1 MKLLFEDLVPKSYR
15 THFVQKVLSISNLLK
30 IQPDSLMLTMYIET
44 AKTFSPSI
52 QNPKSKAT
60 GLIQFMPATAKALG
74 TTIDALKQMDA
85 IGQLDYV
92 YKYLKP
98 YSGKMKDFTDTYL
111 AVFFPAAIGKPDD
124 WTLQTSNLSAGKIA
138 SWNPLYDLNKD
149 GKIQKGEIK
158 KKLLSYIPKQ

>member
-1 MKLLFEDLVPKSYR
+1 MKLLFEDLVLPAYR
-15 THFVQKVLSISNLLK
+15 PHFVQKVVTISNMLN
-30 IQPDSLMLTMYIET
+30 IQPNSLMLTMYIET
-44 AKTFSPSI
+44 ARTFSPSI

-60 GLIQFMPATAKALG
+60 GLIQFMPTTAKALG

-85 IGQLDYV
+85 IDQLDYV

-98 YSGKMKDFTDTYL
+98 YSDKMKDFSDTYL

-124 WTLQTSNLSAGKIA
+124 WILQTKTLSAGKIA

-158 KKLLSYIPKQ
+158 KKLLSFIPKQ